1 MTNRMGGI
9 ILALLLLLVTI
20 QAAWR
25 DPPFRLAWFDMCQR
39 IFPRQLQSLPAV
51 IVEIDETSLARKG
64 QWPWPRT
71 QLAALVGRISAAE
84 PAAIGLDLIF
94 PETDRYSPDQLAN
107 TLPDIPPDIAA
118 RLGKLPNSDAV
129 FAQSLQQ
136 VPTVLGLAG
145 LDVVPPGGARSGK
158 STPVLISGKAMS
170 RTLRDYPYS
179 LRSIP
184 ELDQAASGHAILS
197 AELENGVVR
206 RVPLAASV
214 QGQAFP
220 ALSIELL
227 RVASGEP
234 GFRIRSGSRG
244 VLSVGVGDV
253 EVPTETDGRFW
264 VYFSPRNAARFVS
277 AADVLDGNIA
287 PDLLK
292 NKLVLLGVTGVG
304 LLDDQATPIGER
316 MPGVEIHAQVLEN
329 IFDNQF
335 LRRPHWASWAE
346 AGLLAITGLAAIFS
360 AFFWSPRRAVTA
372 FLLLL
377 FIPPVISLAAFRWG
391 LLLVDGITPSFGLVI
406 IFSASLVIALTKAHS
421 QRRYLERKLQAEREE
436 AARLAGEMDAA
447 RRIQT
452 GMLPKAEN
460 AFPGETRFHLEAF
473 MQSAKVVGGDFYDF
487 FLLDPDRLFF
497 MIGDVSGKGLPASL
511 FMAVSKT
518 LCHSLAIRH
527 EGSLEKMAQAFNTE
541 LSHDNPEMLFV
552 TGVVG
557 VLDLRDGRL
566 IYCIA
571 GHDAPY
577 RIASSSGALTRLEGE
592 GGGPPFSVI
601 EDFPY
606 CSAQTRLQPGDKL
619 VLFTDGITEAMSPAG
634 ELFGSARL
642 RNCLEKAIASSL
654 SSAGLCESLQDE
666 VRKFE
671 DDAGPSDDKTMLVL
685 QWSSIKDASKIPE
698 SVQI

>member
-1 MTNRMGGI
+1 M
-9 ILALLLLLVTI
+9 ILSLFLLLVTI
-20 QAAWR
+20 QTVWR
-25 DPPFRLAWFDMCQR
+25 NSPLSLAWFDTCQR
-39 IFPRQLQSLPAV
+39 MSPRQLQSLPAI
-51 IVEIDETSLARKG
+51 IVAIDEASLARKG

-71 QLAALVGRISAAE
+71 QLAALIGRISAAG

-94 PETDRYSPDQLAN
+94 PEADRYSPDRMAN
-107 TLPDIPPDIAA
+107 ALPDIPSDLAA
-118 RLGKLPNSDAV
+118 RLSKLPNSDAV
-129 FAQSLQQ
+129 LARSLQQ
-136 VPTVLGLAG
+136 APTVLGLAG
-145 LDVVPPGGARSGK
+145 LDVAPPGGSRSGNF
-158 STPVLISGKAMS
+158 TPALISGEAMLH
-170 RTLRDYPYS
+170 TLRNYPYS

-184 ELDQAASGHAILS
+184 ELDQATSGHAILS

-214 QGQAFP
+214 HGQAFP

-227 RVASGEP
+227 RVASAEP
-234 GFRIRSGSRG
+234 AFRIRSGSRG
-244 VLSVGVGDV
+244 VISVGVGDV

-277 AADVLDGNIA
+277 AADVLDGKIA

-292 NKLVLLGVTGVG
+292 NKLVLVGVTGVG
-304 LLDDQATPIGER
+304 MLDDQATPIGQR
-316 MPGVEIHAQVLEN
+316 MPGVEVHAQVLEN
-329 IFDNQF
+329 IFDHQF
-335 LRRPHWASWAE
+335 LHRPSWASWAE
-346 AGLLAITGLAAIFS
+346 ACLLVIPGLAAIFA
-360 AFFWSPRRAVTA
+360 AFAWSPRRAVTV

-377 FIPPVISLAAFRWG
+377 FIPPFISFAAYRWG
-391 LLLVDGITPSFGLVI
+391 LLLVDGVTPSFGLVI
-406 IFSASLVIALTKAHS
+406 IFSASLASALTKANS
-421 QRRYLERKLQAEREE
+421 QRRDLEKKLQTERED
-436 AARLAGEMDAA
+436 AARVAGEMDAA

-452 GMLPKAEN
+452 GMLPRAEN

-487 FLLDPDRLFF
+487 FLLNPDRLFF

-527 EGSLEKMAQAFNTE
+527 EDNIKKMAQAFNAE

-552 TGVVG
+552 TGVIG

-566 IYCIA
+566 IYCNA

-577 RIASSSGALTRLEGE
+577 RIASASGALTRLEGE

-606 CSAQTRLQPGDKL
+606 GSAQTQLQPGDRLIL
-619 VLFTDGITEAMSPAG
+619 VTDGITEAMSPAG
-634 ELFGSARL
+634 EMFGSARL
-642 RNCLEKAIASSL
+642 RNWLEKVIAASL
-654 SSAGLCESLQDE
+654 STAQLCESLQDE
-666 VRKFE
+666 TRGFE
-671 DDAGPSDDKTMLVL
+671 GEAGPTDDKTMLVL
-685 QWSSIKDASKIPE
+685 QWNGIPAT
-698 SVQI
+698 VQ

>member
-1 MTNRMGGI
+1 MTNRMGWI
-9 ILALLLLLVTI
+9 ILSLLLLLVAI
-20 QAAWR
+20 QAAWQN
-25 DPPFRLAWFDMCQR
+25 PPLRLAWFDMCQR
-39 IFPRQLQSLPAV
+39 ISPRQLQSLPAV
-51 IVEIDETSLARKG
+51 IVEIDEASLARKG

-71 QLAALVGRISAAE
+71 QLATLIGRISAAG

-94 PETDRYSPDQLAN
+94 PEADRYSPDQLASA
-107 TLPDIPPDIAA
+107 LPDISPDLAA
-118 RLGKLPNSDAV
+118 SLSKLPNSDAV

-136 VPTVLGLAG
+136 APTVLGLAG
-145 LDVVPPGGARSGK
+145 LDVEPPGGVRSGK
-158 STPVLISGKAMS
+158 STPALISGATMS

-206 RVPLAASV
+206 RVPLAASI

-234 GFRIRSGSRG
+234 GFRIRNNSRG

-253 EVPTETDGRFW
+253 EVPTEPDGRFW

-277 AADVLDGNIA
+277 AADVLDGKIA

-292 NKLVLLGVTGVG
+292 DKLVLLGVTGVG
-304 LLDDQATPIGER
+304 MLDDQATPIGER

-329 IFDNQF
+329 IFDSQF

-346 AGLLAITGLAAIFS
+346 AGILVFTGLAAIFC
-360 AFFWSPRRAVTA
+360 AFFWPPRRAVTT

-377 FIPPVISLAAFRWG
+377 CIPPVISLAAFRWG
-391 LLLVDGITPSFGLVI
+391 LLLVDGVTPSFGLAI
-406 IFSASLVIALTKAHS
+406 IFSASLAIALTKAHS
-421 QRRYLERKLQAEREE
+421 QRRYLEKKLHAEREE

-460 AFPGETRFHLEAF
+460 AFPGDTRFHLEAF

-527 EGSLEKMAQAFNTE
+527 EDNLEKMAQAFNIE
-541 LSHDNPEMLFV
+541 LSRENPEMLFV

-557 VLDLRDGRL
+557 VLDLRDGSL
-566 IYCIA
+566 TYCNA

-577 RIASSSGALTRLEGE
+577 RIASASGALTPLEGE

-606 CSAQTRLQPGDKL
+606 GSAQARLQPGDQL
-619 VLFTDGITEAMSPAG
+619 VLFTDGITEAMNPAG

-642 RNCLEKAIASSL
+642 RNCLEKAIASAL
-654 SSAGLCESLQDE
+654 SPAGLCASLQDE
-666 VRKFE
+666 VRRFE
-671 DDAGPSDDKTMLVL
+671 EDTGPSDDKTMLIL
-685 QWSSIKDASKIPE
+685 QWNG
-698 SVQI
+698 

>member
-1 MTNRMGGI
+1 MTNRMGGA
-9 ILALLLLLVTI
+9 ILFLLLLLVTI
-20 QAAWR
+20 QAAWKN
-25 DPPFRLAWFDMCQR
+25 PPLRLAWFDMCQR
-39 IFPRQLQSLPAV
+39 LSPREIRSNPAV
-51 IVEIDETSLARKG
+51 IVAIDEASLARKG

-71 QLAALVGRISAAE
+71 QLAALVGRISAAG
-84 PAAIGLDLIF
+84 PAAIGLDMIF
-94 PETDRYSPDQLAN
+94 PEADRYSPDKLSD
-107 TLPDIPPDIAA
+107 TLPDIPPDLAA
-118 RLGKLPNSDAV
+118 RLGKLPNSDSV

-136 VPTVLGLAG
+136 APTVLGLAG
-145 LDVVPPGGARSGK
+145 LEIAPPGGARSGK
-158 STPVLISGKAMS
+158 STPALISGAAMP

-179 LRSIP
+179 LRSIRA
-184 ELDQAASGHAILS
+184 LDQAASGHAILS
-197 AELENGVVR
+197 AELENGMVR

-234 GFRIRSGSRG
+234 AFRIRNDSRG

-253 EVPTETDGRFW
+253 EVPTEADGRVW
-264 VYFSPRNAARFVS
+264 VYFSPSNAARFVS

-287 PDLLK
+287 PDLLP

-329 IFDNQF
+329 IFDGQF
-335 LRRPHWASWAE
+335 LRRPYWANWAE
-346 AGLLAITGLAAIFS
+346 AGILAITGLAAIFC
-360 AFFWSPRRAVTA
+360 AFFWSPRRAVAA

-377 FIPPVISLAAFRWG
+377 CIPPALSLAAFRWG
-391 LLLVDGITPSFGLVI
+391 LLLVDGVTPSVGLFI
-406 IFSASLVIALTKAHS
+406 IFSASLAIALTQAHS

-447 RRIQT
+447 RRIQA

-460 AFPGETRFHLEAF
+460 AFPGEPRFHLEAF

-487 FLLDPDRLFF
+487 FMLDPDRLFF

-527 EGSLEKMAQAFNTE
+527 EGSLEEMAQAFNTE
-541 LSHDNPEMLFV
+541 LSHENPEMLFV
-552 TGVVG
+552 TGVIG
-557 VLDLRDGRL
+557 VLDLRDGSL
-566 IYCIA
+566 IYCNA

-577 RIASSSGALTRLEGE
+577 RMAAASGALTRLEGE

-606 CSAQTRLQPGDKL
+606 CSAQANLQPGDKL
-619 VLFTDGITEAMSPAG
+619 VLITDGITEAMNPAG

-642 RNCLEKAIASSL
+642 INCLEKAMASSL
-654 SSAGLCESLQDE
+654 SPAGLCEAVQNE
-666 VRKFE
+666 VLKFE
-671 DDAGPSDDKTMLVL
+671 DETGQADDKTMLVL
-685 QWSSIKDASKIPE
+685 QWNNFHRS
-698 SVQI
+698 

>member
-1 MTNRMGGI
+1 M
-9 ILALLLLLVTI
+9 ILSLFLLLVTI
-20 QAAWR
+20 QAVWR
-25 DPPFRLAWFDMCQR
+25 DSPLSLAWFDTCQR
-39 IFPRQLQSLPAV
+39 MSPRQLQSLPAV
-51 IVEIDETSLARKG
+51 IVAIDETSLARKG

-71 QLAALVGRISAAE
+71 QLAALIGRISAAG

-94 PETDRYSPDQLAN
+94 PEADRYSPDRMAN
-107 TLPDIPPDIAA
+107 ALPDIPSDLAA
-118 RLGKLPNSDAV
+118 RLRKLPNSDAV
-129 FAQSLQQ
+129 LARSLQQ
-136 VPTVLGLAG
+136 APTVLGLAV
-145 LDVVPPGGARSGK
+145 LDVAPPGGSRSGN
-158 STPVLISGKAMS
+158 STPALISGEAMLH
-170 RTLRDYPYS
+170 TLRDYPYS

-206 RVPLAASV
+206 RVPLVASV

-227 RVASGEP
+227 RAASGEP
-234 GFRIRSGSRG
+234 DFHIRSDSRG
-244 VLSVGVGDV
+244 VISVGVGNV

-277 AADVLDGNIA
+277 AADVLDGKIA

-292 NKLVLLGVTGVG
+292 SKLVLVGVTGVG
-304 LLDDQATPIGER
+304 MLDDQATPIGQR

-329 IFDNQF
+329 IFDHQF
-335 LRRPHWASWAE
+335 LHRPYWANWAE
-346 AGLLAITGLAAIFS
+346 ACLLVIPGLAAIFA
-360 AFFWSPRRAVTA
+360 AFAWSPRRAVTV

-377 FIPPVISLAAFRWG
+377 FVSPVSSFAAYRWG
-391 LLLVDGITPSFGLVI
+391 LLLVDGVTPSFGLVI
-406 IFSASLVIALTKAHS
+406 IFSASLASALAKANS
-421 QRRYLERKLQAEREE
+421 QRRDLEKKLQTERED

-452 GMLPKAEN
+452 GMLPRAEN
-460 AFPGETRFHLEAF
+460 AFPGETRIHLEAF

-487 FLLDPDRLFF
+487 FLLDHDRLFF

-527 EGSLEKMAQAFNTE
+527 EDNIKKMAQAFNAE
-541 LSHDNPEMLFV
+541 LSQDNPEMLFV
-552 TGVVG
+552 TGVIG

-566 IYCIA
+566 TYCNA

-577 RIASSSGALTRLEGE
+577 RIASASGALTRLDGE

-601 EDFPY
+601 ENFPY
-606 CSAQTRLQPGDKL
+606 GSAQTQLQPGDRLIL
-619 VLFTDGITEAMSPAG
+619 VTDGITEAMNPAG
-634 ELFGSARL
+634 EMFGSVRL
-642 RNCLEKAIASSL
+642 RNWLEKVVAASL
-654 SSAGLCESLQDE
+654 PPAQLCESLQDE
-666 VRKFE
+666 TRSFE
-671 DDAGPSDDKTMLVL
+671 GEAGPTDDKTMLVL
-685 QWSSIKDASKIPE
+685 QWNGIKGASKNSE
-698 SVQI
+698 FAQM